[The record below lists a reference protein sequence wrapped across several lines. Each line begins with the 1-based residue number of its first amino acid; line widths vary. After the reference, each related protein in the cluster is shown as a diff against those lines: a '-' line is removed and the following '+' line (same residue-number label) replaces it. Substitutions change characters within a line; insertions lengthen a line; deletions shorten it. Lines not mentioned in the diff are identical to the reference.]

1 MLLSLDCWC
10 VIVAMSEEIIFGDN
24 LFGYT
29 TLVREGNTFL
39 ALAGDGQPK
48 LQVGM
53 QVTLLGDSR
62 GYVPSGFRDRQQA
75 QIVGF
80 AEPFK
85 DGRSDHIIQ
94 VRDEKQDGWVKPSNI
109 DRAAIDALED
119 KAANESQREASAED
133 AQDEPESM
141 APARL
146 LELPIAKAEISAAL
160 SDIWETAEIIGALS
174 SDDYRWSF
182 TSILLALL
190 YTPQHIS
197 RWFLSY
203 ATSANIRLA
212 DINGTRGFQP
222 EQLPNMRAEFARGG
236 SFLKKTAFTS
246 SARSLFQNAVD
257 LSAAS
262 TRDSASRVSARHLL
276 GAYIYRLP
284 SGHADQLREWGFVP
298 ADWSTNFIGYL
309 SGNGIQESFWSEL
322 HSEKFG
328 ASAPG
333 MESSSTQQPDAVTPF
348 DMNGYSLSLAQQAIL
363 KDASKYA
370 AACNEPI
377 STSRVLLAMAEHGR
391 PGRDPQWAGA
401 FLRESLENQS
411 NAYAEKIM
419 AYRESGK
426 NKDRSPEAAPQESDT
441 AKPGLVW
448 TLKRAAEIAAQ
459 TSSEPIIK
467 GRHLLAAL
475 VTDPPRPYTLGAH
488 RQLEEMGIDLPLFR
502 ERLYNWVRGYGDNDI
517 AWRAVLIGS
526 TAELLRRAGFDA
538 DNATGTDLLQ
548 IEQDVVALATL
559 IAARESSP
567 PLSIGLFGNWGSG
580 KTFFMG
586 QLKRTIA
593 QLAAEANDS
602 KKMQRDLPFYKRIVQ
617 IEFNAWHY
625 VEGNLWASL
634 VEHIL
639 DNLHITEKQTPT
651 ATESLQK
658 HWIEKLGFAEKT
670 NSEADSK
677 AKEAS
682 DNVSQAEREMDAAA
696 RKLSRKT
703 SELQELSKKS
713 VARDFNLIGAK
724 DQITKALEP
733 LGLKTFG
740 DAAFELES
748 SLRQAKSVLEAG
760 NATFIPLIYAKD
772 KKDRWRSLLLILLGA
787 PLGGALIGLAFLQF
801 KKNGIAEISG
811 FATGAAGL
819 LSGFA
824 AWIRKQME
832 WISKQTETVREAQ
845 RKYDSELARELAEVA
860 ADSARTEQDLAL
872 ARQEY
877 AVAQQRAEQARRDVE
892 RARSDLAAATTSRL
906 LGQYIQ
912 DRAESTDYRKHLGV
926 LAVVREDFQKLSRL
940 IEEDNWR
947 LAPEGVDDQR
957 FAGRLTRVKSLE
969 EEEKDLATRINRI
982 VLYIDDLDRCPPAE
996 VVKVLQAVHL
1006 LLAFPLFVV
1015 VVGVDARWISR
1026 SLEARYRELL
1036 HFGKTE
1042 DAVDLNQV
1050 FGVARGEDYL
1060 EKIFQIPLWLR
1071 PMDAGAA
1078 RRMVQ
1083 GLLRPAV
1090 ASGDGRVVAEAPA
1103 PLPKKEEGVKTTV
1116 LPAEKPSGGTI
1127 TKIAAEPRNEPVV
1140 ELVSSNQV
1148 IPNVDGLLIADSELL
1163 MIDQLAPLLGRSPR
1177 SLKRFVNL
1185 YRLIKARLTPSEHKA
1200 FTRKSDRS
1208 IADYEAVLFLLAVD
1222 TGLPRVSRLVFDELI
1237 AISREPNAHTVD
1249 QKQFIERLARKADSS
1264 DWDTLRAWIE
1274 GQAQDERFNQGVM
1287 RIAAVVE
1294 QVSRYSFQT
1303 AYLEKRSQ
1311 AFAKPGPSGQ
1321 S

>member
-1 MLLSLDCWC
+1 
-10 VIVAMSEEIIFGDN
+10 MSEEIIFGDN

-29 TLVREGNTFL
+29 TLVRKGNTFV

-53 QVTLLGDSR
+53 RVTLLGDSR
-62 GYVPSGFRDRQQA
+62 GYVPSGFRDRQEA

-85 DGRSDHIIQ
+85 EGRSDHIIQ
-94 VRDEKQDGWVKPSNI
+94 VSDEKQEGWVKPSNI
-109 DRAAIDALED
+109 DRAAIDASEA
-119 KAANESQREASAED
+119 KAADETQTEASSED
-133 AQDEPESM
+133 AHDEPESM
-141 APARL
+141 APAHS
-146 LELPIAKAEISAAL
+146 LELPIAKTEISAAL

-182 TSILLALL
+182 TSILLAML

-212 DINGTRGFQP
+212 EINRTRDFQP
-222 EQLPNMRAEFARGG
+222 EQLQNMRAEFARGG
-236 SFLKKTAFTS
+236 SFLRKTAFTS
-246 SARSLFQNAVD
+246 SSRSLFQTAVD
-257 LSAAS
+257 FSTVSTPGSA
-262 TRDSASRVSARHLL
+262 DRVSARHLL

-284 SGHADQLREWGFVP
+284 SGHSDQLQKWGFVP
-298 ADWSTNFIGYL
+298 VDWSTNFIGYL
-309 SGNGIQESFWSEL
+309 SENGIQESFWSEL
-322 HSEKFG
+322 HAETFG
-328 ASAPG
+328 ASKPLEPPI
-333 MESSSTQQPDAVTPF
+333 ESSSTQQSDAVVPF
-348 DMNGYSLSLAQQAIL
+348 DINGYSLSFAQQAII
-363 KDASKYA
+363 KDASEYA
-370 AACNEPI
+370 AACDEPI

-391 PGRDPQWAGA
+391 PGRDPEWAGA
-401 FLRESLENQS
+401 FLRELLENQS
-411 NAYAEKIM
+411 NAYTEKVT
-419 AYRESGK
+419 AYRDGSK
-426 NKDRSPEAAPQESDT
+426 TKDRSPGAPPQEADRM
-441 AKPGLVW
+441 KPGLDW
-448 TLKRAAEIAAQ
+448 ALKRAAEIAVQ

-475 VTDPPRPYTLGAH
+475 VTDPPPPYTLGAH

-517 AWRAVLIGS
+517 AWRAVLVGS
-526 TAELLRRAGFDA
+526 TAAVPRRAGFDA
-538 DNATGTDLLQ
+538 DNSTGTDLLQ

-602 KKMQRDLPFYKRIVQ
+602 KKMQREWPFYKRIVQ

-639 DNLHITEKQTPT
+639 GNLHLTEKQTPT
-651 ATESLQK
+651 VTESLQT
-658 HWIEKLGFAEKT
+658 HWIEKLGFAEKAK
-670 NSEADSK
+670 SEADSR
-677 AKEAS
+677 AKEALDS
-682 DNVSQAEREMDAAA
+682 VSQAEREMVAAA
-696 RKLSRKT
+696 EKLSSKT
-703 SELQELSKKS
+703 TELQKLSKKS
-713 VARDFNLIGAK
+713 VVRDFDLSGAK
-724 DQITKALEP
+724 KQITEALEP
-733 LGLKTFG
+733 LGLKTLG

-787 PLGGALIGLAFLQF
+787 PLGGALVGLALLQL
-801 KKNGIAEISG
+801 KKNSIAEISA

-819 LSGFA
+819 LSGIA
-824 AWIRKQME
+824 AWIRKQMA

-845 RKYDSELARELAEVA
+845 RKYDSELAKELAKVA
-860 ADSARTEQDLAL
+860 ADSARTEQDVAL
-872 ARQEY
+872 ARQQY
-877 AVAQQRAEQARRDVE
+877 AMAEQCAKEARRNVE
-892 RARSDLAAATTSRL
+892 RANSDLAAATTSHL

-926 LAVVREDFQKLSRL
+926 LAVVREDFEKLSRL

-957 FAGRLTRVKSLE
+957 FAGRLTRIKSLE

-1015 VVGVDARWISR
+1015 VVGVDSQWISR

-1090 ASGDGRVVAEAPA
+1090 VSGDGRVVAETPV
-1103 PLPKKEEGVKTTV
+1103 PLPKEGEAVKAVV
-1116 LPAEKPSGGTI
+1116 LPVEKTSAGRI
-1127 TKIAAEPRNEPVV
+1127 TKIPAEPRNEPVV
-1140 ELVSSNQV
+1140 ELVSSNQI
-1148 IPNVDGLLIADSELL
+1148 IPNVDSLVVADFELL

-1208 IADYEAVLFLLAVD
+1208 IADYEAVLFLLAID
-1222 TGLPRVSRLVFDELI
+1222 TGLPRVSRLFFDELI

-1249 QKQFIERLARKADSS
+1249 QKQFVERLARKADSS

-1274 GQAQDERFNQGVM
+1274 VHAQDERFNHGVM
-1287 RIAAVVE
+1287 RIAAVVD

-1303 AYLEKRSQ
+1303 PYLKKRSQ
-1311 AFAKPGPSGQ
+1311 AFVKTEPSGQ

>member
-1 MLLSLDCWC
+1 
-10 VIVAMSEEIIFGDN
+10 
-24 LFGYT
+24 
-29 TLVREGNTFL
+29 
-39 ALAGDGQPK
+39 
-48 LQVGM
+48 
-53 QVTLLGDSR
+53 
-62 GYVPSGFRDRQQA
+62 
-75 QIVGF
+75 
-80 AEPFK
+80 
-85 DGRSDHIIQ
+85 
-94 VRDEKQDGWVKPSNI
+94 
-109 DRAAIDALED
+109 LED
-119 KAANESQREASAED
+119 KAADESQTEASAED

-141 APARL
+141 APARP
-146 LELPIAKAEISAAL
+146 LELPIATAELSAAL

-212 DINGTRGFQP
+212 DINGARGFQP

-246 SARSLFQNAVD
+246 SSRSLFQNAVD
-257 LSAAS
+257 LSTAS
-262 TRDSASRVSARHLL
+262 TPESAGRVSARHLL

-309 SGNGIQESFWSEL
+309 SENGIQESFWSEL
-322 HSEKFG
+322 HAEKFG
-328 ASAPG
+328 ASTPVEPP
-333 MESSSTQQPDAVTPF
+333 MKSSSMQQPDAVMPF
-348 DMNGYSLSLAQQAIL
+348 DINGYSLSLAQQAIL
-363 KDASKYA
+363 KDASEYA
-370 AACNEPI
+370 AACDQPI
-377 STSRVLLAMAEHGR
+377 STSSVLLTIAEHGR

-401 FLRESLENQS
+401 FLRESLEDQS
-411 NAYAEKIM
+411 KAYEEKIT
-419 AYRESGK
+419 AYRDKGK
-426 NKDRSPEAAPQESDT
+426 DKDRSPEAAPQEVGT
-441 AKPGLVW
+441 MKPGLAW
-448 TLKRAAEIAAQ
+448 ALKRAAEIAAQ

-475 VTDPPRPYTLGAH
+475 VTDPPPPYTLGAH

-502 ERLYNWVRGYGDNDI
+502 ERLFNWVRGYGDNDI

-593 QLAAEANDS
+593 QLAEEANDS
-602 KKMQRDLPFYKRIVQ
+602 KKMQRELPFYKRIVQ

-639 DNLHITEKQTPT
+639 DNLHVTEKQTPT

-658 HWIEKLGFAEKT
+658 HWIEKLGFAEKA
-670 NSEADSK
+670 NSAADSK

-696 RKLSRKT
+696 KKLSRKT

-713 VARDFNLIGAK
+713 VARDFNLSGAK
-724 DQITKALEP
+724 AQITKALEP

-760 NATFIPLIYAKD
+760 SATFIPLIYAKD

-787 PLGGALIGLAFLQF
+787 PLGGALIGLALLQL

-845 RKYDSELARELAEVA
+845 RKYDSELARELAKVA

-1042 DAVDLNQV
+1042 DAVDLNQI
-1050 FGVARGEDYL
+1050 FGVASGEDYL

-1083 GLLRPAV
+1083 GLLRPAA
-1090 ASGDGRVVAEAPA
+1090 ASGDGRVVAEVPA
-1103 PLPKKEEGVKTTV
+1103 LFPKKEEGVKTV
-1116 LPAEKPSGGTI
+1116 VVPAEKPSAGTI
-1127 TKIAAEPRNEPVV
+1127 TKIAAEARNEQVV

-1148 IPNVDGLLIADSELL
+1148 IPNVDSLLIADSELL

-1177 SLKRFVNL
+1177 SLKRFVNI

-1200 FTRKSDRS
+1200 FTRKSDKS
-1208 IADYEAVLFLLAVD
+1208 IADYEAVLFLLAID
-1222 TGLPRVSRLVFDELI
+1222 TGLPRVSRLVFDELN

-1274 GQAQDERFNQGVM
+1274 GHAQDKRFNQGVM

-1303 AYLEKRSQ
+1303 AYLEKRGQ
-1311 AFAKPGPSGQ
+1311 AFVEPGPTGQ